1 MLLLSE
7 TKELF
12 LKELRL
18 ELRQK
23 YAISG
28 VLLYVIST
36 VFVVYI
42 TLGQEVGGAVW
53 AALFWIIVLFASVN
67 AVAKSFVQESEKRQL
82 YYYSLANP
90 SAIILAKMLYNSLLL
105 LAISFLALSIFSLVL
120 GNPIKNYILFYQI
133 LFLGSIGFSI
143 TFTFISAIAA
153 KANQSATLMA
163 ILSFPVIIP
172 MLITLLR
179 LTKIAL
185 NLMADSAYY
194 KDILILLCIDVILM
208 SLTFMLFPYLWRD

>member
-1 MLLLSE
+1 MNLLSQ
-7 TKELF
+7 TKALF
-12 LKELRL
+12 LKEVRL

-28 VLLYVIST
+28 ILLYVIST

-42 TLGQEVGGAVW
+42 TLGGEVGGAIW

-82 YYYSLANP
+82 YYYSLVSPTAV
-90 SAIILAKMLYNSLLL
+90 ILSKMIYNSLLL
-105 LAISFLALSIFSLVL
+105 LILCFLAWGGLSFVLNNPVKDNWLFSQTL
-120 GNPIKNYILFYQI
+120 I
-133 LFLGSIGFSI
+133 LGSIGFSI
-143 TFTFISAIAA
+143 TFTFISAISA

-172 MLITLLR
+172 ILITLLR
-179 LTKIAL
+179 LSKIAI
-185 NLMADSAYY
+185 NLMADTAYY
-194 KDILILLCIDVILM
+194 KDMLILGCIDLILI
-208 SLTFMLFPYLWRD
+208 SLVFMLFPYLWRD

>member
-1 MLLLSE
+1 MSFLTETKHLLL
-7 TKELF
+7 KEV
-12 LKELRL
+12 RL

-28 VLLYVIST
+28 ILLYVIST

-42 TLGQEVGGAVW
+42 TLGQQVGGAVW

-67 AVAKSFVQESEKRQL
+67 AIAKSFVQESPKRQL

-90 SAIILAKMLYNSLLL
+90 SSVILAKMLYNSLLL
-105 LAISFLALSIFSLVL
+105 LAISFLAFWVFSIVV
-120 GNPIKNYILFYQI
+120 GNPIKDALLFYQT
-133 LFLGSIGFSI
+133 LALGSIGFSI
-143 TFTFISAIAA
+143 TFTFISAISA

-163 ILSFPVIIP
+163 ILSFPIIIP
-172 MLITLLR
+172 MLLVLMR

-185 NLMADSAYY
+185 HLMTDSAYY
-194 KDILILLCIDVILM
+194 KDMLILLCIDVILGA
-208 SLTFMLFPYLWRD
+208 LAFILFPYLWRD

>member
-1 MLLLSE
+1 MSLLSE
-7 TKELF
+7 TKDLF
-12 LKELRL
+12 LKEFRL

-28 VLLYVIST
+28 ILLYVVST
-36 VFVVYI
+36 VFVVYL
-42 TLGQEVGGAVW
+42 TLGQQVGGAVW
-53 AALFWIIVLFASVN
+53 SALFWIIVLFASVN
-67 AVAKSFVQESEKRQL
+67 AVAKSFVQESERRQL

-90 SAIILAKMLYNSLLL
+90 SSVILSKMLYNSFLLL
-105 LAISFLALSIFSLVL
+105 VISFLALAVFSLVL
-120 GNPIKNYILFYQI
+120 GNPIQDMVLFCQT
-133 LFLGSIGFSI
+133 LFLGSVGFSI
-143 TFTFISAIAA
+143 TLTFISAISA

-185 NLMADSAYY
+185 NLMTDSAYY
-194 KDILILLCIDVILM
+194 KDMLILVCIDIILI
-208 SLTFMLFPYLWRD
+208 SLAFILFPFLWRD

>member
-1 MLLLSE
+1 MNLLSQ
-7 TKELF
+7 TKALF

-42 TLGQEVGGAVW
+42 TLGQQVGGAVW

-82 YYYSLANP
+82 YYYALASP
-90 SAIILAKMLYNSLLL
+90 TAVILSKMLYNSVLL
-105 LAISFLALSIFSLVL
+105 LAISFLALGVFSVVL
-120 GNPIKNYILFYQI
+120 GNPIQDMWLFSQI
-133 LFLGSIGFSI
+133 LFLGSVGFSI
-143 TFTFISAIAA
+143 TFTFISAISA

-172 MLITLLR
+172 ILITLLR
-179 LTKIAL
+179 LSKIAI
-185 NLMADSAYY
+185 NLMADTAYY
-194 KDILILLCIDVILM
+194 KDMLILGCIDLILI
-208 SLTFMLFPYLWRD
+208 SLAFMLFPYLWRD